1 MMELTPEAIE
11 AARLKLRERTGEA
24 GQRLGGKGTAR
35 RKAKKVH
42 KTVVGDDK
50 KLQQTIKRVGA
61 SSIQGIE
68 EVQMTREDGK
78 VMSFTNPKVQAA
90 PSANTYVVNGM
101 FVEKDGAVPP
111 MTPEELQ
118 ALIENFK
125 KNSDKMPKT
134 PENTELLR
142 QLEQI
147 GQMKNLDRKEG
158 GGGGEEQE
166 EEGDD
171 DVPDLVEDFED
182 VSKQ

>member
-1 MMELTPEAIE
+1 MELTAEAIE
-11 AARLKLRERTGEA
+11 AARLKLRERSGEA

-50 KLQQTIKRVGA
+50 KLLQTIKRLGA

-78 VMSFTNPKVQAA
+78 VMSFTAPKVQAA
-90 PSANTYVVNGM
+90 PSANTYVVNGQ
-101 FVEKDGAVPP
+101 FVEKEGGSPQ
-111 MTPEELQ
+111 MTADALKS
-118 ALIENFK
+118 LIENFK
-125 KNSDKMPKT
+125 MNSDKMPKT
-134 PENTELLR
+134 AENAELLR

-147 GQMKNLDRKEG
+147 GQMEELTRKEG
-158 GGGGEEQE
+158 KEGEE
-166 EEGDD
+166 GDDD